1 MKPGTWFAILAAV
14 ICVFFRT
21 SLFAESE
28 GALTVKT
35 DPDGIEVWLDDKY
48 IGDSPIMAK
57 KLKTGRYSL
66 KLVDPVQHSSTVEEV
81 FIQAGE
87 QTLIEKTV
95 KSRYGSLK
103 VTSDPEGADVS
114 VLTSLGKTPV
124 SNDFIIPG
132 KYRLEIKHQNKS
144 YEKTVDDV
152 VVSKG
157 ETVTLN
163 KTLPKKNALD
173 NKALL
178 RLGFGVL
185 AVGGLVLTVAESVDP
200 NYNSPNNG
208 CKNGQIIGLVAG
220 ALCVVGFE
228 IVAFF

>member
-1 MKPGTWFAILAAV
+1 MKPGTWFTILTAV

-28 GALTVKT
+28 GAITVKT

-57 KLKTGRYSL
+57 KLKAGRYSL
-66 KLVDPVQHSSTVEEV
+66 KLVDPVQHTSTVEEV
-81 FIQAGE
+81 FIQADE
-87 QTLIEKTV
+87 QAVIEKTI

-103 VTSDPEGADVS
+103 LTSDPEGADVYI
-114 VLTSLGKTPV
+114 LTSLGKTPV

-132 KYRLEIKHQNKS
+132 KYRLEIKHQSKS
-144 YEKTVDDV
+144 YEKITEDV

-178 RLGFGVL
+178 RLALGAG
-185 AVGGLVLTVAESVDP
+185 AVGGLVWTVVESYDT
-200 NYNSPNNG
+200 NFKSPSNG
-208 CKNGQIIGLVAG
+208 SRNGQILGLVAG
-220 ALCVVGFE
+220 SLCVIGFE

>member
-1 MKPGTWFAILAAV
+1 
-14 ICVFFRT
+14 
-21 SLFAESE
+21 
-28 GALTVKT
+28 
-35 DPDGIEVWLDDKY
+35 
-48 IGDSPIMAK
+48 MAK
-57 KLKTGRYSL
+57 KLKAGRYSL

>member
-1 MKPGTWFAILAAV
+1 MRLENWFYLTAALIVILMRASV
-14 ICVFFRT
+14 
-21 SLFAESE
+21 FAESE

-57 KLKTGRYSL
+57 KLKAGRYSL

>member
-1 MKPGTWFAILAAV
+1 MKPGTLIAILAAF
-14 ICVFFRT
+14 ICVFLRT

-57 KLKTGRYSL
+57 KLKAGRYSL
-66 KLVDPVQHSSTVEEV
+66 KLVDPVQHTSTVEEV

-87 QTLIEKTV
+87 QTMIEKTV

-114 VLTSLGKTPV
+114 ILTSLGKTPV

-178 RLGFGVL
+178 RLGFGAL
-185 AVGGLVLTVAESVDP
+185 AVGGLVLTVAESFDP
-200 NYNSPNNG
+200 NYNGPNNG

>member
-1 MKPGTWFAILAAV
+1 M
-14 ICVFFRT
+14 
-21 SLFAESE
+21 
-28 GALTVKT
+28 
-35 DPDGIEVWLDDKY
+35 
-48 IGDSPIMAK
+48 
-57 KLKTGRYSL
+57 
-66 KLVDPVQHSSTVEEV
+66 QHTSTVEEV

-87 QTLIEKTV
+87 QTMIEKTI

-103 VTSDPEGADVS
+103 LTSDPEGADVYI
-114 VLTSLGKTPV
+114 LTSLGKTPV

-144 YEKTVDDV
+144 YEKVTEDV

-178 RLGFGVL
+178 RLALGAG
-185 AVGGLVLTVAESVDP
+185 AIGGLVCTVVESYDKHFTDA
-200 NYNSPNNG
+200 SNG
-208 CKNGQIIGLVAG
+208 SKNGQIIGIVAG
-220 ALCVVGFE
+220 SLCVIGFE

>member
-14 ICVFFRT
+14 ICVCFRT

-28 GALTVKT
+28 GALTVTT

-57 KLKTGRYSL
+57 KLKAGRYSL
-66 KLVDPVQHSSTVEEV
+66 KLVDPVQHTSTVEEV

-87 QTLIEKTV
+87 QTMIEKTV

-114 VLTSLGKTPV
+114 ILTSLGKTPV

-132 KYRLEIKHQNKS
+132 QYRLEIKHQNKS

-178 RLGFGVL
+178 RLGFGAL
-185 AVGGLVLTVAESVDP
+185 AVGGLVLTVAESFDP
-200 NYNSPNNG
+200 NYNGPNNG